1 LIFKEL
7 WPAGPKSGASHQPV
21 ELHPAKNIDG
31 NPMMPHILPHMV
43 TSNPLLKR
51 EASFSRT
58 AEASVMDLN
67 GTVNKTGIL
76 LLICAATAAYAWYT
90 PALQG
95 PLIFAPLLG
104 GLVFSM
110 IGIFKPATSPF
121 VAPCYAALEGLVLGA
136 ISGVMNVRYQ
146 GIAAN
151 AVLLTFSVLALF
163 LFLYATRIVRVTN
176 GMRVA
181 IIAATGAIC
190 VMYLLGMILHF
201 FGISIPFL
209 YSNGWLG
216 IGVSLFICGIAAFNF
231 FLDFDAI
238 EGYIRSG
245 SPKYMEWYSGMAL
258 LINMVWL
265 YLEILRLLSK
275 LQNRR

>member
-1 LIFKEL
+1 
-7 WPAGPKSGASHQPV
+7 
-21 ELHPAKNIDG
+21 
-31 NPMMPHILPHMV
+31 MV
-43 TSNPLLKR
+43 TTNPLLTR
-51 EASFSRT
+51 EESFSRT
-58 AEASVMDLN
+58 AGASMDLN

-76 LLICAATAAYAWYT
+76 LLICLGTAAYAWYT
-90 PALQG
+90 PSLQG
-95 PLIFAPLLG
+95 PVMIAPLLG
-104 GLVFSM
+104 ALVLSM
-110 IGIFKPATSPF
+110 VGIFKPATTPF

-136 ISGVMNVRYQ
+136 ISEMLNRRYQ
-146 GIAAN
+146 GIVAN
-151 AVLLTFSVLALF
+151 AVLLTFAVLALF

-181 IIAATGAIC
+181 VVAATGAIF
-190 VMYLLGMILHF
+190 VVYMIDMVLHF
-201 FGISIPFL
+201 FGISVPFL

-216 IGVSLFICGIAAFNF
+216 IGVSLLVCGIAAFNF

-258 LINMVWL
+258 MITLVWL

-275 LQNRR
+275 LQSRR